1 LIDSVNK
8 QLIVKISDI
17 NFQYRFE
24 YEFWSEPE
32 WIKDNGTGYLKV
44 VNATVLLNLLPSNKD
59 GVI

>member
-1 LIDSVNK
+1 LIDGVNK

-17 NFQYRFE
+17 SFDYRLD

-32 WIKDNGTGYLKV
+32 WIKDNGAGFLKV